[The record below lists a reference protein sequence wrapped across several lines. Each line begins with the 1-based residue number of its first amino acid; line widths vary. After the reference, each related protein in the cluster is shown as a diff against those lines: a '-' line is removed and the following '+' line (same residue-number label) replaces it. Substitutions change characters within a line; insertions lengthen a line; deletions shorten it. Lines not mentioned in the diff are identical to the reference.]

1 LRQSLTWDKVP
12 YSVRL
17 GNGETKK
24 LIEDISGFTE
34 SGTMTALM
42 GASGAGKSTLLDALS
57 MRTIGAS
64 TMDGSILLNGKPTD
78 ADFRRRTA
86 YCEQMDTHE
95 ATQTVREAL
104 RLSAYL
110 RQSPQVSREGK
121 DNSVE
126 ELIQLLEM
134 EDFADASIG
143 DQESGL
149 SVDERKKVT
158 IGAEL
163 AAKPDLICQALTP

>member
-1 LRQSLTWDKVP
+1 MAR
-12 YSVRL
+12 
-17 GNGETKK
+17 
-24 LIEDISGFTE
+24 
-34 SGTMTALM
+34 M

-57 MRTIGAS
+57 MRSIGAS
-64 TMDGSILLNGKPTD
+64 TMDGSSVEWK
-78 ADFRRRTA
+78 ADGRGFSKTTA

-95 ATQTVREAL
+95 ANQTVREAL

-110 RQSPQVSREGK
+110 RQPPQVSREGK

-149 SVDERKKVT
+149 FVEEHKKVI
-158 IGAEL
+158 IGVEL
-163 AAKPDLICQALTP
+163 AAKPDLICQAITPQGSQKFILKGGLLLEFTFTVCRIIRLIKAVICSQNF